1 MSVYILVAII
11 RKRLKLEVSL
21 YTILQVLSLTLF
33 KRILL
38 NQIVKN
44 TNYNSIQTE
53 TSNQLNFFD

>member
-1 MSVYILVAII
+1 VSVYILVAII